1 MCVTCGYMFTQ
12 HSYETVCVL
21 PRGVFILGPGRHP
34 AQSIASFYST
44 NKCLVWNFVKLTPR
58 KFLIMSA
65 SPIARQA
72 THSQSIPSRRVLIT
86 DPAQMPDVYSSTP
99 GGTIYSTTPGGTRIV
114 YERSFM
120 LSLRQ
125 SPISQTPPQ
134 CALPAALLKN
144 PSSVPNVQPASTQKP
159 RSNSISFDESQETF
173 SMDL

>member
-1 MCVTCGYMFTQ
+1 
-12 HSYETVCVL
+12 
-21 PRGVFILGPGRHP
+21 
-34 AQSIASFYST
+34 
-44 NKCLVWNFVKLTPR
+44 
-58 KFLIMSA
+58 MSA

-72 THSQSIPSRRVLIT
+72 THSQAIPSRRVLIT

-120 LSLRQ
+120 MSLRQ
-125 SPISQTPPQ
+125 SPISQTPPK
-134 CALPAALLKN
+134 CTLPAALLKN
-144 PSSVPNVQPASTQKP
+144 PSSAQQASPPARKP

>member
-1 MCVTCGYMFTQ
+1 
-12 HSYETVCVL
+12 
-21 PRGVFILGPGRHP
+21 
-34 AQSIASFYST
+34 
-44 NKCLVWNFVKLTPR
+44 
-58 KFLIMSA
+58 MSA

-72 THSQSIPSRRVLIT
+72 TNSQAIPPRRVLIT

-114 YERSFM
+114 YERSFLM
-120 LSLRQ
+120 SLRQ
-125 SPISQTPPQ
+125 SPISKTPPK

-144 PSSVPNVQPASTQKP
+144 PPTSPSQVLPAQKP

>member
-1 MCVTCGYMFTQ
+1 
-12 HSYETVCVL
+12 
-21 PRGVFILGPGRHP
+21 
-34 AQSIASFYST
+34 
-44 NKCLVWNFVKLTPR
+44 
-58 KFLIMSA
+58 MSA

-72 THSQSIPSRRVLIT
+72 THSQTIPTRRVLIT

-120 LSLRQ
+120 MSLRH
-125 SPISQTPPQ
+125 SPISKTPPS
-134 CALPAALLKN
+134 CSLPAAMLKN
-144 PSSVPNVQPASTQKP
+144 PPLAQQTPTSVQKP